1 MPSYFKSTLYYND
14 KKSNRDRLFCR
25 IACFRVFSKAQ
36 PLGNSLSTLVCGARS
51 DWSRTA
57 SHVVIITPRRGV
69 IAISTASLG
78 TTLTVRKFRPLAVQ
92 KFELQNFSRSGTSNF
107 CSRWLSLNAIDWSPV
122 TRNDL
127 VLGSIRRICFCFR

>member
-25 IACFRVFSKAQ
+25 IACFPAFSKAQ

-57 SHVVIITPRRGV
+57 SHAVIITPRRGV
-69 IAISTASLG
+69 IAISTASVRDREQ
-78 TTLTVRKFRPLAVQ
+78 TVRNTEAMEEKLIS
-92 KFELQNFSRSGTSNF
+92 KTSSRRLSFWDKPFQGT
-107 CSRWLSLNAIDWSPV
+107 I
-122 TRNDL
+122 
-127 VLGSIRRICFCFR
+127 